1 MSCGF
6 NQGSCCGK
14 GKKQEH
20 PITYPTRVTPAQS
33 YKALL
38 KHYQQ
43 KTKGSPHFFSS
54 RNKAGP
60 LDS

>member
-6 NQGSCCGK
+6 NQGSRCGK

-38 KHYQQ
+38 
-43 KTKGSPHFFSS
+43 
-54 RNKAGP
+54 
-60 LDS
+60 